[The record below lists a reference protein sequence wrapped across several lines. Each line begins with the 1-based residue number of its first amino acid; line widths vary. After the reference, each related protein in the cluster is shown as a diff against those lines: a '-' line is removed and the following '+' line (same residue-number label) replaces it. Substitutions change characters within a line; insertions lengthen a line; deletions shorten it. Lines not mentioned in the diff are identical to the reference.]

1 MRNSGGFKNGI
12 RSNALWGSGSRGD
25 SRKNALW
32 GSGHGKR
39 GNALWG
45 NRGGRGIV
53 LTAFAALTLVL
64 PLAAGAKGGRPNV
77 SDETFVSPGLL
88 EKAQQ
93 DPGRKL
99 HVIVQSAAGTSDANN
114 KIVGLGADLRKK
126 LDVIGAVAIDI
137 TAGKLASLAKQPGLV
152 ITPDA
157 SVHLTG
163 AMTSGQMWPYETGL
177 AKLWGTATSPA
188 PQAPTIAIVDSGIDA
203 NRSDFDGGSRVLGNV
218 AMTSLT
224 PNSSGDGRGHG
235 TFVAGIAAGSAD
247 GFAGAA
253 PNAGILSIDVMDDTG
268 MARTS
273 DVIAACEYILANKGK
288 YNIRVAN
295 FSLHSTA
302 KNHFYHD
309 PLDQAVEKLWFNG
322 IFVVAAAGNYGSASG
337 PSGVLHAP
345 GNDPF
350 VMTVGAVDIGTK
362 LALGDDG
369 NAPWSAY
376 GYTEDGFSKPELG
389 APGRYMVGPVPM
401 GSTLVSEKPGSVVKP
416 GYIELSG
423 TSFAAPVVS
432 GAAAQLIAR
441 HPDWTPDQVKG
452 ALMMTA
458 KPVPQA
464 ARGATGVGQ
473 LNAGRAGELKTTP
486 PNGNLPLR
494 RFLTSSDSG
503 GMSFDSASW
512 AAAVA
517 ANASWAA
524 ASWADASWADASWSA
539 ASWADAS
546 WSAAS
551 WADASWADASWAQA
565 SWADSAREDGA
576 DGDTAGD
583 PAQMSAAAYAEL
595 QNDPDLALPPALV
608 PTVLAP

>member
-1 MRNSGGFKNGI
+1 MRDSGSFKKGI
-12 RSNALWGSGSRGD
+12 RSNALWGSGSRSD

-45 NRGGRGIV
+45 NRGSRSIV

-64 PLAAGAKGGRPNV
+64 PLAAGAKGRPSVNE
-77 SDETFVSPGLL
+77 ETFISPGLL
-88 EKAQQ
+88 ERSQQ

-99 HVIVQSAAGTSDANN
+99 HVIVQSAAGTSDANG
-114 KIVGLGADLRKK
+114 KVVGLGVELRKR
-126 LDVIGAVAIDI
+126 LDVIGAIAIDI
-137 TAGKLASLAKQPGLV
+137 TAGKLAALAKQPGLI

-157 SVHLTG
+157 AVQLTG
-163 AMTSGQMWPYETGL
+163 TISNSGQMWPYETGL
-177 AKLWGTATSPA
+177 AKLWGTALSPA
-188 PQAPTIAIVDSGIDA
+188 PQAPTIAIVDSGIEA
-203 NRSDFDGGSRVLGNV
+203 NRSDFDNGSRVVGNIN
-218 AMTSLT
+218 MSTLTS
-224 PNSSGDGRGHG
+224 NSPGDGRGHG
-235 TFVAGIAAGSAD
+235 TLVAGIAAGSAD
-247 GFAGAA
+247 GYAGAA
-253 PNAGILSIDVMDDTG
+253 PNAGILSIDVMDDAGT
-268 MARTS
+268 ARTS
-273 DVIAACEYILANKGK
+273 DVIAACEYILVNKGK

-309 PLDQAVEKLWFNG
+309 PLDQAVEKLWFGG

-362 LALGDDG
+362 LALGDDA

-401 GSTLVSEKPGSVVKP
+401 GSTLVAEKPGSVVKP

-423 TSFAAPVVS
+423 TSFAAPVVA

-452 ALMMTA
+452 ALMVTA
-458 KPVPQA
+458 KPVPQTV
-464 ARGATGVGQ
+464 RGAVGVGQ
-473 LNAGRAGELKTTP
+473 MNAGRAAELKTTP
-486 PNGNLPLR
+486 PNANLALT
-494 RFLTSSDSG
+494 RFLVSSGSG
-503 GMSFDSASW
+503 GRSFDSASW
-512 AAAVA
+512 AAAVVG
-517 ANASWAA
+517 NASWAA
-524 ASWADASWADASWSA
+524 ASWADASWAAASWSA

-546 WSAAS
+546 WSSAS
-551 WADASWADASWAQA
+551 WADASWADASWAAA
-565 SWADSAREDGA
+565 SWADSATEDGA
-576 DGDTAGD
+576 DGDVAGD
-583 PAQMSAAAYAEL
+583 PAEMSAAVFAEL

-608 PTVLAP
+608 PTAP